1 MKSTSAKIFLSL
13 LFLILACSGAEAAGS
28 RNAVV
33 VFSRISSFA
42 FRQMGATDL
51 MVDIRGNDLPLP
63 QVSSYGNR
71 TIIVLH
77 GVSGEKVNRYENEG
91 FTPLVTDVRYGQNGG
106 DFIITIMTEKP
117 LQPSAVRG
125 VPPCDAYT
133 LLLKTSEETH
143 KLRLSSPEAVK
154 IMQENLAKYPFSE
167 PRFETDIPVQE
178 DRLAIELPPIA
189 VVIDY
194 PPEGITLRGIMMIGN
209 QNVAVMD
216 IPGVGSGMIVRAG
229 DTFMQKKGRVVRVAL
244 DKVVVNWGGK
254 NWDIAPSF

>member
-1 MKSTSAKIFLSL
+1 MEERSGWRGAFGTAWGNLTGVNNEGNVRAIRL
-13 LFLILACSGAEAAGS
+13 LFFLVFLLGTGWAVWSYLQAIELLELEEVYPTPGASQAQADKK
-28 RNAVV
+28 R
-33 VFSRISSFA
+33 
-42 FRQMGATDL
+42 L
-51 MVDIRGNDLPLP
+51 
-63 QVSSYGNR
+63 
-71 TIIVLH
+71 
-77 GVSGEKVNRYENEG
+77 
-91 FTPLVTDVRYGQNGG
+91 
-106 DFIITIMTEKP
+106 
-117 LQPSAVRG
+117 
-125 VPPCDAYT
+125 DAMIAEV
-133 LLLKTSEETH
+133 EETH

-178 DRLAIELPPIA
+178 DGLERELPPIA